1 MEHVFFS
8 TVIFSTCFFFLSIG
22 ILINGKAPSGSCGRR
37 KGEPPLIV
45 DGREVELDCICET
58 TGKVNAC
65 DGISENQLIE
75 AMQRVKNAQIEIPD
89 IDELTESSKHVKPS

>member
-45 DGREVELDCICET
+45 DGREVELDCICES
-58 TGKVNAC
+58 TGQVNAC
-65 DGISENQLIE
+65 DGISEDQLIQ
-75 AMQRVKNAQIEIPD
+75 AMRRVKDADSEIPD
-89 IDELTESSKHVKPS
+89 LQELTDTSESNK